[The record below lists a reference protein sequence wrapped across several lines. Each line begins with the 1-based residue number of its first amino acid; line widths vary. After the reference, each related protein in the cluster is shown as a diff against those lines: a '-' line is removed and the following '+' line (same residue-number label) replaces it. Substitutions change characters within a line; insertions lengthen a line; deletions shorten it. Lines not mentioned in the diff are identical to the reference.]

1 MAQRI
6 SFCYKREIGVPFQC
20 LTHPKYMDDEIARWL
35 AQAGCRYVQMGI
47 QSMDEEYKYATIK
60 RYEKNEDVERAMEAM
75 RKYNIRVKVDHMFG
89 LPGEPLEAQEAARKF
104 YVQYPPY
111 RIQTFWTN
119 FLPGTQMVHQAL
131 EMGLIN
137 GQDMERLNEG
147 SGFDFYRSSSCA
159 HDPEKM
165 RLYKAYEAL
174 LN

>member
-1 MAQRI
+1 MRQRSVGHMMRELRLAKRRYKLRFLEFEDDVFHCGQEMAQRI

-89 LPGEPLEAQEAARKF
+89 LPENRWKPRKR
-104 YVQYPPY
+104 
-111 RIQTFWTN
+111 RISFTSSTRLTVSRRSGRIFCR
-119 FLPGTQMVHQAL
+119 
-131 EMGLIN
+131 
-137 GQDMERLNEG
+137 ERIWLRRPNDG
-147 SGFDFYRSSSCA
+147 A
-159 HDPEKM
+159 HH
-165 RLYKAYEAL
+165 R
-174 LN
+174 